1 MYLISSYRLQ
11 VFILIATIAVGLY
24 TIISFNNNYESV
36 PDTVSGNDLIINQ
49 VTSKPFT
56 GRVVDT
62 LADKIITYDV
72 VDGIKNGEFI
82 VSQLDGTK
90 SVSGTIVKNKNEGKW
105 SYYYSTG
112 ELESEGNFK
121 NDILVD
127 KWIWYHKNGNVME
140 EGFFVKGKRDGLW
153 KLYRED
159 GSIKKFV
166 FFKNGDIINSV
177 DVKSHAAS

>member
-1 MYLISSYRLQ
+1 MYLINSYRLQ

-24 TIISFNNNYESV
+24 TIISFNNNSDPV
-36 PDTVSGNDLIINQ
+36 PETVSSNDLIINEA
-49 VTSKPFT
+49 TNSPFT

-62 LADKIITYDV
+62 LADKVITYDV
-72 VDGIKNGEFI
+72 VDGIKNGDFI
-82 VSQLDGTK
+82 ISQLDGKK
-90 SVSGTIVKNKNEGKW
+90 SVTGTIYKNKNEGKW

-112 ELESEGNFK
+112 ELESEGYFK
-121 NDILVD
+121 NDLLVD
-127 KWIWYHKNGNVME
+127 KWIWYHKNGNIME
-140 EGFFVKGKRDGLW
+140 EGVFVKGKRDGLW

-166 FFKNGDIINSV
+166 FFNNGDIVNSV